1 MIQTD
6 YELTPE
12 EALPGV
18 NSEIL
23 TPLFIE
29 TLERSGLSRQEV
41 DNYLSSQGLDAD
53 QIQTLHNQQII
64 YRVKLEDYAKLEDDL
79 LLESIK
85 DKNYNLS
92 VKLLDMKN
100 KKSGAY
106 QTKMDITSQS
116 EPINIVFK

>member
-12 EALPGV
+12 EALSGV